1 MDLRSGVAFWPLRN
15 GLLQAYPP
23 LDRDETA
30 DVVVIGAGITGALV
44 AERLVA
50 AGANVVVLD
59 KRDVASGSTAATTG
73 LLLYETDTSLAQLAD
88 SVGEA
93 DAVRAWRLG
102 RDAIDGIERLCAD
115 MDHTARDSTAIGDAC
130 GFARRPSL
138 YLASSR
144 RDAKALAREQ
154 TLRAAHGFDAEW
166 LSERDVHARY
176 GIDAP
181 GAIYSRGAAEIDAY
195 RFTHRV
201 LRRVVSGGA
210 RVYDRTDV
218 VTIHVHDDS
227 VTLDTSR
234 GPRIEARRIVWAAGY
249 EAVEETQARVG
260 RRHSTWALV
269 SEPIDDFGAWSD
281 RALIWETARPYL
293 YVRSTDEGRVMLG
306 GEDEPFSTRHT
317 SMRRM
322 SRKTR
327 TLVARFGR
335 LFPELAI
342 EPACSWAGVFVSTK
356 DGLPYIGATPE
367 HPHAWLALGY
377 GGNGITFSLVAADL
391 IRDAWRGA
399 PNADARIFAFDR

>member
-93 DAVRAWRLG
+93 NAVRAWRLG
-102 RDAIDGIERLCAD
+102 RDAIDGIERLCAEP
-115 MDHTARDSTAIGDAC
+115 GGAC
-130 GFARRPSL
+130 GFSRRPSL

-144 RDAKALAREQ
+144 RDANALAQEHG
-154 TLRAAHGFDAEW
+154 LRVRHGFDVEW
-166 LSERDVHARY
+166 LSARDVRTRY
-176 GIDAP
+176 GIEAP

-195 RFTHRV
+195 RFTHHV
-201 LRRVVSGGA
+201 LRQVVSGGA

-218 VTIHVHDDS
+218 VTIHVHHDR

-269 SEPIDDFGAWSD
+269 SEPIDDFGVWSD

-293 YVRSTDEGRVMLG
+293 YARSTDEGRVMLG

-322 SRKTR
+322 AKKTR
-327 TLVARFGR
+327 TLVARFHR
-335 LFPELAI
+335 LFPDVAI
-342 EPACSWAGVFVSTK
+342 EPAYSWAGVFVSTK